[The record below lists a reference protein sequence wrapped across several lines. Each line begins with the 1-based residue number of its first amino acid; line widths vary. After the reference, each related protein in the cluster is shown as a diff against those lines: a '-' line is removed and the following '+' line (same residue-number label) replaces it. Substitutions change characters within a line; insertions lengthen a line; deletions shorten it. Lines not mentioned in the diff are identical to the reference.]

1 MYGWE
6 IRMQVG
12 HYLERGVSKAEL
24 SRRFGVS
31 RRTIHAWIES
41 GQLDRD
47 LSSGAARYSPRPRVA
62 HKLDP
67 YKELIEVR
75 LGEVPSCRR
84 SACSTRCVGPA
95 TTAATAE
102 SGTTCGRCG
111 RGLLRRHRC
120 GSRRQRAIRARWT
133 SVRSGCPGDVGMRCW
148 WCSATPGS
156 CGCVST
162 RGRRCR
168 SSSRGLRARSVGSAA
183 CRRSSSS
190 IRCARWSC
198 RTTALRAASWP

>member
-1 MYGWE
+1 MHEWE
-6 IRMQVG
+6 TRTLLR
-12 HYLERGVSKAEL
+12 HYLKRGVSKAEL

-31 RRTIHAWIES
+31 RRTIHRWVES

-47 LSSGAARYSPRPRVA
+47 LSSAAAQYSPRPRVA

-75 LGEVPSCRR
+75 LGEFPKL
-84 SACSTRCVGPA
+84 SAKRLFDEVRAAGYDGGYSRVRDYVREVRPREPLEAPVRFETPA
-95 TTAATAE
+95 GHQGQVDF
-102 SGTTCGRCG
+102 GTFRLPWG
-111 RGLLRRHRC
+111 RRH
-120 GSRRQRAIRARWT
+120 ALL
-133 SVRSGCPGDVGMRCW
+133 V
-148 WCSATPGS
+148 S

-168 SSSRGLRARSVGSAA
+168 SSSRGSRARFVGSAA

-190 IRCARWSC
+190 IRCARWSY
-198 RTTALRAASWP
+198 RTTAPRAASWR